1 MALLSEQASSG
12 SNVKRS
18 MQSTATIRGR
28 RARALRPAGRVLVY
42 VMLIGGSALYGFP
55 FGWMVRS
62 SVMSIDQ
69 FYEDPPPFFPLPP
82 NWASYTKVWET
93 GPVLAWIVNST
104 IVTTL
109 GVVVLTFVSAVV
121 AFGFARTEYPIRD
134 ALFLLVISTMMLP
147 QHVTIIPKVIIFR
160 DLGWLDTLL
169 PLTVPMIG
177 GSAFYI
183 FIMRQFFRA
192 IPRELDEAAAMDGA
206 SRLRIMFTIVFP
218 LSKPVIATVAVFSF
232 IGNWNDFFEPFIY
245 LNTPKNMTLAVGMR
259 FFQAGLYEQPQL
271 HLQMAIA
278 LIAVVPILVLFFFAQ
293 KHFIR
298 GITLTGLKG

>member
-1 MALLSEQASSG
+1 MATLSEQAPQVPGVGRRVQSS
-12 SNVKRS
+12 
-18 MQSTATIRGR
+18 TTIRGWR
-28 RARALRPAGRVLVY
+28 SRMVRPVWRVLVY

-55 FGWMVRS
+55 FAWMVRS

-82 NWASYTKVWET
+82 NWSSFTEVWET
-93 GPVLAWIVNST
+93 GPIVAWIMNST
-104 IVTTL
+104 IVTVL

-177 GSAFYI
+177 GSAFFI
-183 FIMRQFFRA
+183 FILRQFFRT
-192 IPRELDEAAAMDGA
+192 IPRELDDAAAIDGA
-206 SRLRIMFTIVFP
+206 SPLRIMFTIIFP
-218 LSKPVIATVAVFSF
+218 LSKPAIATVAVFSF
-232 IGNWNDFFEPFIY
+232 IGNWNEFFEPFIY
-245 LNTPKNMTLAVGMR
+245 LNTPDRMTLAVGMR
-259 FFQAGLYEQPQL
+259 FFQAGMWEQPQL

-278 LIAVVPILVLFFFAQ
+278 LIAVVPILVIFFFAQ
-293 KHFIR
+293 KHFIQ

>member
-1 MALLSEQASSG
+1 MAWLSEQAPSG
-12 SNVKRS
+12 SNVGPS
-18 MQSTATIRGR
+18 VQSSATIRGWR
-28 RARALRPAGRVLVY
+28 TRMLRPTWRVLTY

-55 FGWMVRS
+55 FAWMVRS
-62 SVMSIDQ
+62 SAMSIDQ
-69 FYEDPPPFFPLPP
+69 FYEDPPPFFPVPP
-82 NWASYTKVWET
+82 NWESYTEVWET
-93 GPVLAWIVNST
+93 GPIVAWIINSS
-104 IVTTL
+104 IVTAL

-134 ALFLLVISTMMLP
+134 PLFLLVISTMMLP

-169 PLTVPMIG
+169 TLTVPMIG
-177 GSAFYI
+177 GSAFFI
-183 FIMRQFFRA
+183 FILRQFFRT
-192 IPRELDEAAAMDGA
+192 IPRELDDAAAIDGA
-206 SRLRIMFTIVFP
+206 SPVRIMFTIIFP
-218 LSKPVIATVAVFSF
+218 LSKPAIATVAVFAF

-259 FFQAGLYEQPQL
+259 FFQAGMWEQPQL

-278 LIAVVPILVLFFFAQ
+278 LIAVVPILVIFFFAQ
-293 KHFIR
+293 KHFIQ

>member
-1 MALLSEQASSG
+1 MALLSEQAPQVPG
-12 SNVKRS
+12 VDRRT
-18 MQSTATIRGR
+18 QSTTTIRGWR
-28 RARALRPAGRVLVY
+28 SRMMRPVWRVLVY

-55 FGWMVRS
+55 FAWIVRS
-62 SVMSIDQ
+62 SAMSIDQ
-69 FYEDPPPFFPLPP
+69 FYEDPPPFFPVPP
-82 NWASYTKVWET
+82 NWESFTEVWET
-93 GPVLAWIVNST
+93 GPIVAWIMNST
-104 IVTTL
+104 IVTVL

-147 QHVTIIPKVIIFR
+147 QHVTIIPKVIMFR

-183 FIMRQFFRA
+183 FILRQFFRT
-192 IPRELDEAAAMDGA
+192 IPRELDDAAAIDGA
-206 SRLRIMFTIVFP
+206 SPLRIMFTVVFP
-218 LSKPVIATVAVFSF
+218 LSKPAIATVAVFSF
-232 IGNWNDFFEPFIY
+232 ISNWNEFFEPFIY

-259 FFQAGLYEQPQL
+259 FFQAGMWEQPQL

-278 LIAVVPILVLFFFAQ
+278 LIAVAPILVAFFFAQ
-293 KHFIR
+293 KHFIH
-298 GITLTGLKG
+298 GITLTGIKG

>member
-1 MALLSEQASSG
+1 MALLSDQAPSS
-12 SNVKRS
+12 SNVGQPV
-18 MQSTATIRGR
+18 QSAVTIRGW
-28 RARALRPAGRVLVY
+28 RARFLRPVWRLLIYAL
-42 VMLIGGSALYGFP
+42 LIGGSAIYGFP

-62 SVMSIDQ
+62 SFMTIDQ

-82 NWASYTKVWET
+82 NWSSYTEVWET
-93 GPVLAWIVNST
+93 GPIVWWIANST
-104 IVTTL
+104 IVTVL

-177 GSAFYI
+177 GSAFFI
-183 FIMRQFFRA
+183 FILRQFFRT
-192 IPRELDEAAAMDGA
+192 IPKELDDAASIDGA
-206 SRLRIMFTIVFP
+206 SPLRIMFTIIFP
-218 LSKPVIATVAVFSF
+218 LSKPAIATVAVFSF
-232 IGNWNDFFEPFIY
+232 IGNWNEFFEPFIY
-245 LNTPKNMTLAVGMR
+245 LNTPERMTFAVGLR
-259 FFQAGLYEQPQL
+259 FFQAGMWEQPQL
-271 HLQMAIA
+271 HLQMAVA
-278 LIAVVPILVLFFFAQ
+278 LIAVAPIIVIFFFAQ
-293 KHFIR
+293 KHFIQ

>member
-1 MALLSEQASSG
+1 MALLSEQAPQVPG
-12 SNVKRS
+12 VDRRT
-18 MQSTATIRGR
+18 QSTTTIRGWR
-28 RARALRPAGRVLVY
+28 SRMTRPVWRVLVY

-55 FGWMVRS
+55 FAWMVRS
-62 SVMSIDQ
+62 SAMSIDQ
-69 FYEDPPPFFPLPP
+69 FYEDPPPFFPVPP
-82 NWASYTKVWET
+82 NWESFTEVWET
-93 GPVLAWIVNST
+93 GPIVAWIMNST
-104 IVTTL
+104 IVTVL

-147 QHVTIIPKVIIFR
+147 QHVTIIPKVIMFR

-183 FIMRQFFRA
+183 FILRQFFRT
-192 IPRELDEAAAMDGA
+192 IPRELDDAAAIDGA
-206 SRLRIMFTIVFP
+206 SPLRIMFTVVFP
-218 LSKPVIATVAVFSF
+218 LSKPAIATVAVFSF
-232 IGNWNDFFEPFIY
+232 ISNWNEFFEPFIY

-259 FFQAGLYEQPQL
+259 FFQAGMWEQPQL

-278 LIAVVPILVLFFFAQ
+278 LIAVAPLLVAFFFAQ
-293 KHFIR
+293 KHFIH
-298 GITLTGLKG
+298 GITLTGIKG

>member
-1 MALLSEQASSG
+1 MALLSEQAPQVPG
-12 SNVKRS
+12 VDRRT
-18 MQSTATIRGR
+18 QSTTTIRGWR
-28 RARALRPAGRVLVY
+28 SRMTRPVWRVLVY

-55 FGWMVRS
+55 FAWMVRS
-62 SVMSIDQ
+62 SAMSIDQ
-69 FYEDPPPFFPLPP
+69 FYEDPPPFFPVPP
-82 NWASYTKVWET
+82 NWESFTEVWET
-93 GPVLAWIVNST
+93 GPIVAWIMNST
-104 IVTTL
+104 IVTVL

-147 QHVTIIPKVIIFR
+147 QHVTIIPKVIMFR

-183 FIMRQFFRA
+183 FILRQFFRT
-192 IPRELDEAAAMDGA
+192 IPRELDDAAAIDGA
-206 SRLRIMFTIVFP
+206 SPLRIMFTVVFP
-218 LSKPVIATVAVFSF
+218 LSKPAIATVAVFSF
-232 IGNWNDFFEPFIY
+232 ISNWNEFFEPFIY

-259 FFQAGLYEQPQL
+259 FFQAGMWEQPQL

-278 LIAVVPILVLFFFAQ
+278 LIAVAPILVAFFFAQ
-293 KHFIR
+293 KHFIH
-298 GITLTGLKG
+298 GITLTGIKG

>member
-1 MALLSEQASSG
+1 MALLSEQAPQVPG
-12 SNVKRS
+12 VDRRT
-18 MQSTATIRGR
+18 QSTTTIRGWR
-28 RARALRPAGRVLVY
+28 SRMMRPVWRVLVY

-55 FGWMVRS
+55 FAWMVRS
-62 SVMSIDQ
+62 SAMSIDQ
-69 FYEDPPPFFPLPP
+69 FYEDPPPFFPVRP
-82 NWASYTKVWET
+82 NWESFTEVWET
-93 GPVLAWIVNST
+93 GPIVAWIMNST
-104 IVTTL
+104 IVTVL

-147 QHVTIIPKVIIFR
+147 QHVTIIPKVIMFR

-183 FIMRQFFRA
+183 FILRQFFRT
-192 IPRELDEAAAMDGA
+192 IPRELDDAAAIDGA
-206 SRLRIMFTIVFP
+206 SPLRIMFTVVFP
-218 LSKPVIATVAVFSF
+218 LSKPAIATVAVFSF
-232 IGNWNDFFEPFIY
+232 ISNWNEFFEPFIY

-259 FFQAGLYEQPQL
+259 FFQAGMWEQPQL

-278 LIAVVPILVLFFFAQ
+278 LIAVAPILVAFFFAQ
-293 KHFIR
+293 KHFIH
-298 GITLTGLKG
+298 GITLTGIKG

>member
-1 MALLSEQASSG
+1 MALLSEQAPQVPG
-12 SNVKRS
+12 VDRRT
-18 MQSTATIRGR
+18 QSTTTIRGWR
-28 RARALRPAGRVLVY
+28 SRMMRPVWRVLVY

-55 FGWMVRS
+55 FAWMVRS
-62 SVMSIDQ
+62 SAMSIDQ
-69 FYEDPPPFFPLPP
+69 FYEDPPPFFPVPP
-82 NWASYTKVWET
+82 NWESFTEVWET
-93 GPVLAWIVNST
+93 GPIVAWIMNST
-104 IVTTL
+104 IVTVL

-147 QHVTIIPKVIIFR
+147 QHVTIIPKVIMFR

-183 FIMRQFFRA
+183 FILRQFFRT
-192 IPRELDEAAAMDGA
+192 IPRELDDAAAIDGA
-206 SRLRIMFTIVFP
+206 SPLRIMFTVVFP
-218 LSKPVIATVAVFSF
+218 LSKPAIATVAVFSF
-232 IGNWNDFFEPFIY
+232 ISNWNEFFEPFIY

-259 FFQAGLYEQPQL
+259 FFQAGMWEQPQL

-278 LIAVVPILVLFFFAQ
+278 LIAVAPILVAFFFAQ
-293 KHFIR
+293 KHFIH
-298 GITLTGLKG
+298 GITLTGIKG